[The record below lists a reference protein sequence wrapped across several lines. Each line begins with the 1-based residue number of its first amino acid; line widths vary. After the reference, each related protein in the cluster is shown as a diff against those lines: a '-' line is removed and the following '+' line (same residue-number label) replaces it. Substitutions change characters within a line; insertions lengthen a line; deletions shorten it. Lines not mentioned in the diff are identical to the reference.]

1 MIPFSRLS
9 LTALALAALAL
20 PAHAQTTLTYST
32 WIPPLHHISVWQAKW
47 TAEVEKATD
56 GRVKFQALAKHP
68 SAPPG
73 TFDAIRD
80 GLTDLSYTPA
90 NYTPARH
97 VVALLPELPGSGDT
111 ATTNSVAYWRI
122 HAKHLHKVGE
132 YKGVKLI
139 GVFTHGPGQIFTKK
153 PIARFE
159 DLKGLKFRTAGGVAE
174 RVATAIG
181 ASPFVKPASESYE
194 LLSTGVA
201 DGVFFSLDAI
211 PSFKL
216 ETVLGQGTLFPG
228 GIYNAAFGFLMN
240 EEKWNKISKQD
251 QVIIEKLGGE
261 HLARTVGKSWDD
273 VDRSSLESL
282 KRSNVKVV
290 YADAVFA
297 AEVQKR
303 SAPIVDDWIKR
314 ANAKGIDA
322 KRVLDEFR
330 AELKN
335 LAAEK

>member
-1 MIPFSRLS
+1 
-9 LTALALAALAL
+9 
-20 PAHAQTTLTYST
+20 
-32 WIPPLHHISVWQAKW
+32 
-47 TAEVEKATD
+47 
-56 GRVKFQALAKHP
+56 
-68 SAPPG
+68 
-73 TFDAIRD
+73 
-80 GLTDLSYTPA
+80 
-90 NYTPARH
+90 

-194 LLSTGVA
+194 LLSAGVA

-261 HLARTVGKSWDD
+261 HVARTAGKSWDD

-290 YADAVFA
+290 YADAAFA

-303 SAPIVDDWIKR
+303 SAPIVDDWITR